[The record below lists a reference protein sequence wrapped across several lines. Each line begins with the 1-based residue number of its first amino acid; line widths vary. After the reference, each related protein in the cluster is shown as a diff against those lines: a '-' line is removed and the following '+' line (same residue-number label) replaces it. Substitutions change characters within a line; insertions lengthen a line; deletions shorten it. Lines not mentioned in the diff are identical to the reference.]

1 MKCTLDVYTIRAIAI
16 PARRV
21 ARALNTGMTSRCAT
35 AAETVKTGTE
45 LRESTT
51 QTTIRQGRKG
61 RTLIMEDF
69 ASVTKH

>member
-1 MKCTLDVYTIRAIAI
+1 MKCTWDVSTILAIAV

-21 ARALNTGMTSRCAT
+21 ALALNTGMTSKFAI
-35 AAETVKTGTE
+35 AAETEKAGTAI
-45 LRESTT
+45 RESTT
-51 QTTIRQGRKG
+51 QTTIHQGRKG

>member
-1 MKCTLDVYTIRAIAI
+1 MKCTLGGSTIRAIAI

-21 ARALNTGMTSRCAT
+21 ARALNTRMTSKSAI
-35 AAETVKTGTE
+35 AAETEKAGTAI
-45 LRESTT
+45 RESTT
-51 QTTIRQGRKG
+51 QTTIHQGRKG